1 MIASNQQET
10 MIMSEAMTLR
20 LSATVQMPMVGF
32 GTYLVPDEDAET
44 CVANAI
50 EVGYRHIDTAEG
62 YHNERGVGV
71 AIENALANKGLA
83 REDIFVTTK
92 LWPGN
97 PDWGMDA
104 KTYQATLESCEA
116 SLERLRMSFV
126 DLYLIHAPFAQQE
139 RLEQWRALVELKR
152 QGKARA
158 IGVSNYRQPHI
169 EEIEASGMP
178 MPEMNQIELHP
189 WSQKPELVSYLAENR
204 IPITAYSS
212 LIPLSTW
219 RTEAGQDSAKT
230 EAMRADSEKADSPFK
245 TMAGKYGVCEAQ
257 VLLRW
262 AIQNG
267 YAVLPKSASK
277 QRARQNMD
285 LFSFAIDDDDMAA
298 IALMD
303 RGDGVAW
310 AHGDPSAAA

>member
-1 MIASNQQET
+1 MVESNQPEH

-20 LSATVQMPMVGF
+20 LSDTVQMPMVGF
-32 GTYLVPDEDAET
+32 GTYLISDEDVET

-62 YHNERGVGV
+62 YQNERGVGV
-71 AIENALANKGLA
+71 AIANALANQGLS
-83 REDIFVTTK
+83 REDLFVTTK

-97 PDWGMDA
+97 PAWGMAA
-104 KTYQATLESCEA
+104 KTYQETIESCEA
-116 SLERLRMSFV
+116 SLERLQLSHV

-152 QGKARA
+152 HGKAKA
-158 IGVSNYRQPHI
+158 IGVSNYREIHL
-169 EEIEASGMP
+169 EEIEASAMQ

-189 WSQKPELVSYLAENR
+189 WSQKPELVSYLVEKR
-204 IPITAYSS
+204 IAITAYSS

-219 RTEAGQDSAKT
+219 RTEEGQNSAKT
-230 EAMRADSEKADSPFK
+230 EAMRAYSEKADSPFK
-245 TMAGKYGVCEAQ
+245 RMAEKYGVSEAQ

-262 AIQNG
+262 AIQKG

-277 QRARQNMD
+277 ERAHQNID

-298 IALMD
+298 VSLMD

-310 AHGDPSAAA
+310 AQGDPSAVA